1 LPSYDTHPDEPR
13 SQICQAGFGFC
24 YSAEGRTISAQSL
37 HGIVRGQETPLATE
51 RLDSAVRIEVVRRDP
66 AVALPAYA
74 HRGDA
79 GLDLAA
85 VATVTLEPGGRELVP
100 TGLRV
105 AIPDGYAGLVM
116 PRSGLALRSGVTVLN
131 APGLLDS
138 GYRGEI
144 GVLLVNHSAQPVVI
158 QRGERI
164 AQLVIQP
171 VARAALVE
179 VHELPGSRRGEGGFG
194 STGA

>member
-1 LPSYDTHPDEPR
+1 M
-13 SQICQAGFGFC
+13 
-24 YSAEGRTISAQSL
+24 
-37 HGIVRGQETPLATE
+37 TE
-51 RLDSAVRIEVVRRDP
+51 QLDSAVRIEVVRSDP
-66 AVALPAYA
+66 GVALPVYA
-74 HRGDA
+74 REGDA
-79 GLDLAA
+79 GLDVAA
-85 VATVTLEPGGRELVP
+85 AATVTLEPGGRELVP

-105 AIPDGYAGLVM
+105 AIPAGYAGLVM

-131 APGLLDS
+131 APGLIDS

-144 GVLLVNHSAQPVVI
+144 GVLLVNHGARTVVI

-171 VARAALVE
+171 VARAQLVA
-179 VHELPGSRRGEGGFG
+179 VRELPESRRGEGGFG

>member
-1 LPSYDTHPDEPR
+1 M
-13 SQICQAGFGFC
+13 
-24 YSAEGRTISAQSL
+24 
-37 HGIVRGQETPLATE
+37 TE
-51 RLDSAVRIEVVRRDP
+51 RLDSAVRIEVVRSDP

-74 HRGDA
+74 RQGDA

-85 VATVTLEPGGRELVP
+85 AATVTLEPGGRELVP

-105 AIPDGYAGLVM
+105 AIPDGYAGLVL

-131 APGLLDS
+131 APGLIDS

-144 GVLLVNHSAQPVVI
+144 GVLLVNHGAEPVTI

-171 VARAALVE
+171 VARAELVE
-179 VHELPGSRRGEGGFG
+179 VRELPGSRRGEGGFG
-194 STGA
+194 STGT

>member
-1 LPSYDTHPDEPR
+1 M
-13 SQICQAGFGFC
+13 
-24 YSAEGRTISAQSL
+24 
-37 HGIVRGQETPLATE
+37 TE
-51 RLDSAVRIEVVRRDP
+51 QLDSAVRIEVVRSDP
-66 AVALPAYA
+66 GVALPVYA
-74 HRGDA
+74 REGDA
-79 GLDLAA
+79 GLDVAA
-85 VATVTLEPGGRELVP
+85 AATVRLEPGGRELVP

-105 AIPDGYAGLVM
+105 AIPAGYAGLVM

-131 APGLLDS
+131 APGLIDS

-144 GVLLVNHSAQPVVI
+144 GVLLVNHGARTVVI

-171 VARAALVE
+171 VARAQLVE
-179 VHELPGSRRGEGGFG
+179 VRELPESRRGEGGFG

>member
-1 LPSYDTHPDEPR
+1 M
-13 SQICQAGFGFC
+13 
-24 YSAEGRTISAQSL
+24 
-37 HGIVRGQETPLATE
+37 TE
-51 RLDSAVRIEVVRRDP
+51 QLDSAVRIEVVRSDP
-66 AVALPAYA
+66 GVALPVYA
-74 HRGDA
+74 REGDA
-79 GLDLAA
+79 GLDVAA
-85 VATVTLEPGGRELVP
+85 AATVTLEPGGRELVP

-105 AIPDGYAGLVM
+105 AIPAGYAGLVM

-131 APGLLDS
+131 APGLIDS

-144 GVLLVNHSAQPVVI
+144 GVLLVNHGARTVVI

-171 VARAALVE
+171 VARAQLVE
-179 VHELPGSRRGEGGFG
+179 VRELQESRRGEGGFG